1 MKKEYIDVLV
11 RINGRKTWKV
21 IGTISKMPDEKL
33 DLGKVIEQHF
43 RKSKRYGK

>member
-33 DLGKVIEQHF
+33 DLEKVIEQYF